1 MCDKNTCG
9 QESLSNAHLQTE
21 TTLAAC
27 RYPTSLPYSHGLPCL
42 CRGRD
47 LLSCRPVA
55 ALIWLRDCPRSR
67 KSQPGST
74 QDGHTEQTHRL
85 GLHPS
90 CLQAAWVDWGGR
102 VWGRGGRAP
111 WSQNWRYIQIFEI
124 PHPQCSPQNPQKWP
138 GHGRRPARPQTL
150 SETVSSGFQLV
161 YPPLQPLPGPHSCSA
176 YLLARQRN
184 LE

>member
-67 KSQPGST
+67 KSQPGAAHKTAT
-74 QDGHTEQTHRL
+74 QSKPTGWDCTLHACRQLGWTGGVSGGGGAGH
-85 GLHPS
+85 
-90 CLQAAWVDWGGR
+90 
-102 VWGRGGRAP
+102 
-111 WSQNWRYIQIFEI
+111 
-124 PHPQCSPQNPQKWP
+124 P
-138 GHGRRPARPQTL
+138 GHRTGDISRFLRFHTPSAAPKTL
-150 SETVSSGFQLV
+150 RKGPVTADALQDHRHSVRQSPLGSS
-161 YPPLQPLPGPHSCSA
+161 
-176 YLLARQRN
+176 
-184 LE
+184 